1 MYGKIILYKLNYP
14 LLEVE
19 FDALEVTKL
28 LSEMSILFLKFGF
41 LPKIYIYICGK
52 AVSICAFL
60 SHSLPLLGR
69 RTKLFMPLEFWF
81 LLKDFFFY
89 FNLKRGFFG

>member
-41 LPKIYIYICGK
+41 LPKIYIYIFVEK
-52 AVSICAFL
+52 LLVFVHFYPIL
-60 SHSLPLLGR
+60 SH
-69 RTKLFMPLEFWF
+69 
-81 LLKDFFFY
+81 Y
-89 FNLKRGFFG
+89 